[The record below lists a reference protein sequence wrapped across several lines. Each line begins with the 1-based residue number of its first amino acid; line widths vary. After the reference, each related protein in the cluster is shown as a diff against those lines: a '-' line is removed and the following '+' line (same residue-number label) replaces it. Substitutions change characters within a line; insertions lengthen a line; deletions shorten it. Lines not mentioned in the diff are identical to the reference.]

1 MIDSFERDYC
11 APEQIALRDR
21 SGASVCIDLDCDLSG
36 GMAHV
41 GPCEPCCCGKR
52 HAIEECLETAAA
64 DEVASIVLE
73 DRGLME
79 REKLGPNDRHPL
91 ENFGPPYACRGCGKP
106 ILPANRRIADGCPCN
121 SVRGINHGLVAK
133 NTCTCVECDPAQTG
147 STRIGT

>member
-64 DEVASIVLE
+64 DEVGRAA
-73 DRGLME
+73 
-79 REKLGPNDRHPL
+79 REFAEKADG
-91 ENFGPPYACRGCGKP
+91 ENLITIDS
-106 ILPANRRIADGCPCN
+106 ILPQPNQY
-121 SVRGINHGLVAK
+121 K
-133 NTCTCVECDPAQTG
+133 N
-147 STRIGT
+147 